1 MNTFLLKMPFY
12 IQGGVHFKASTPI
25 NITVIKIITPAAI
38 RTFINIFLSP
48 ILVCI
53 YMLSQINPNQNKVR

>member
-1 MNTFLLKMPFY
+1 MNTFLLMMKMPFY

-38 RTFINIFLSP
+38 RTFINIFLSLSSFRF
-48 ILVCI
+48 ILR
-53 YMLSQINPNQNKVR
+53 YL